1 MAAMT
6 ITDIYFAL
14 SQMAVGPVPCRNR
27 EEIQLVVRAEDC
39 PVRLLVP
46 MIETE
51 MDFMGIGKTTVAQ
64 HQIRDLCLWQPVT
77 AGLGIQQCAYDM
89 GVWCEM
95 YDAALR
101 VLKNPTAGSTIRH
114 LSRKEVEANWGGTKF
129 YGIEN
134 ILTIEEY
141 DP

>member
-1 MAAMT
+1 MS

-51 MDFMGIGKTTVAQ
+51 LDFVFIGALTKEE
-64 HQIRDLCLWQPVT
+64 HRIRDLCLWQPVS
-77 AGLGIQQCAYDM
+77 AGLGIQQCAYDI
-89 GVWCEM
+89 GVWCAM
-95 YDAALR
+95 YDDAIRA
-101 VLKNPTAGSTIRH
+101 LKNPTAGSTIRH
-114 LSRKEVEANWGGTKF
+114 LSRKEVEVQWGDTKF
-129 YGIEN
+129 FGIEN